1 MGNNNVSKDSYK
13 YVIEFL
19 ASKPKLSFH
28 TVLALLGGICIVFLW
43 FYTMYSAFWGQ
54 AETFTHASTFYLTS
68 LILVFIFFPFKR
80 KKWFDAFSW
89 WFAVDF
95 ILISVAFGILLYI
108 RWDID
113 GFMFRGGGMPNEFD
127 HSISILLAVITLEAT
142 RRTVGLALSIIAI
155 LFFLYAGFSDAF
167 FIPSILKVASMP
179 FDRILD
185 ILLWDTSGIF
195 GIPVSVVSTFIVIL
209 LIFGSM
215 MFACGVGG
223 LLTKIALSLTGGMV
237 AGPAKAAVL
246 GSSFFGMLTG
256 SASSNVL
263 VVGTFTIPLMKK
275 IGFKS
280 EIAGAIECCSSVGS
294 LVMPPVMGAAAF
306 IMAAFMGVS
315 YWKVAFYA
323 IIPALLY
330 YFYVFLSVHF
340 EAKKIGIGKQPSSIK
355 LLPVLLN
362 RGHLLLPILVLFFA
376 IFSGASPVLGAFWAT
391 ICAFAVS
398 CIKSETRMSV
408 GTFLLSM
415 EKAIRGGLVIFT
427 ACGAAGFIIAAVNI
441 TGVGLRFSEI
451 LLLITGG
458 SLFLGCVVAILGG
471 LILGLG
477 LTPAVVYITM
487 YALMVPALIKLGAP
501 VVSAHMLSFYY
512 GLLGELTPPV
522 AISAFTAAAIAG
534 GNPMT
539 TSWHAMRIGLGL
551 YLLPVIF
558 VYHPE
563 LLLIGN
569 AIGIILNI
577 LLVSFSIICLAA
589 GFMGYLFT
597 NLGLF
602 YRMFFLS
609 AFLLMTADVLF
620 AEIAGIV
627 LGGAAFF
634 INMIKHKNIMK
645 GFQGN
650 EKR

>member
-1 MGNNNVSKDSYK
+1 MANNNPPKSPQYI
-13 YVIEFL
+13 IEYL
-19 ASKPKLSFH
+19 ASKPKMSFI
-28 TVLALLGGICIVFLW
+28 TSLAIIGGICIFFLW

-80 KKWFDAFSW
+80 NKWFDAFSW
-89 WFAVDF
+89 WFGVDF
-95 ILISVAFGILLYI
+95 VLIAIAFGILLYI

-127 HSISILLAVITLEAT
+127 RSIAILLSIITLEAT
-142 RRTVGLALSIIAI
+142 RRTVGIGLSIIAI
-155 LFFLYAGFSDAF
+155 LFFLYTGFSDAF
-167 FIPSILKVASMP
+167 FIPNILKVAAMP

-215 MFACGVGG
+215 MFASGVGE
-223 LLTKIALSLTGGMV
+223 LLTKIAMGLTGGMV
-237 AGPAKAAVL
+237 AGPAKASVL

-256 SASSNVL
+256 SASSNVT
-263 VVGTFTIPLMKK
+263 VVGTFTIPLMKR
-275 IGFKS
+275 IGFKP

-294 LVMPPVMGAAAF
+294 LIMPPVMGASAF

-315 YWKVAFYA
+315 YWKVALYS
-323 IIPALLY
+323 IVPALLY
-330 YFYVFLSVHF
+330 YFYIFLTIHF
-340 EAKKIGIGKQPSSIK
+340 EAKKIGIGKRPSSIR
-355 LLPVLLN
+355 LLPILKS
-362 RGHLLLPILVLFFA
+362 RGHLLLPILVLFYA
-376 IFSGASPVLGAFWAT
+376 IFSGSSPVLGAFWAT
-391 ICAFAVS
+391 ICGFAIS
-398 CIKSETRMSV
+398 WIKAETRMSV

-415 EKAIRGGLVIFT
+415 EKAIRSGLVIFT

-458 SLFLGCVVAILGG
+458 NLFIGCVVAIFGG

-477 LTPAVVYITM
+477 LTPTVVYITM

-501 VVSAHMLSFYY
+501 EVSAHMLSFYY

-539 TSWHAMRIGLGL
+539 TSWHATRIGLGL
-551 YLLPVIF
+551 YLLPIIF

-563 LLLIGN
+563 LLLTGSPI
-569 AIGIILNI
+569 AIILNI
-577 LLVSFSIICLAA
+577 LLVAFSITCLAA
-589 GFMGYLFT
+589 GFMGHLFT
-597 NLGLF
+597 SFGIICRGL
-602 YRMFFLS
+602 FLS
-609 AFLLMTADVLF
+609 AFILMTADVLY
-620 AEIAGIV
+620 AQMVGLI
-627 LGGAAFF
+627 LGGFGF
-634 INMIKHKNIMK
+634 IIDVIKFKKNMK
-645 GFQGN
+645 GI
-650 EKR
+650 